1 MSNSCVDVD
10 QIILQNTDEGQLDIS
25 NLCGLLFQSVCGNS
39 ETDPFEADGHVFG
52 TTDSMKLKF
61 GLVQHNWNSLP
72 PPVQYCKKVT
82 LKQGIKEKHQNDK
95 MQRQIWNI

>member
-1 MSNSCVDVD
+1 MVSETEQVF
-10 QIILQNTDEGQLDIS
+10 QL
-25 NLCGLLFQSVCGNS
+25 VCGNS
-39 ETDPFEADGHVFG
+39 ETDPFEAEGHVFE
-52 TTDSMKLKF
+52 TTDPMELKF
-61 GLVQHNWNSLP
+61 GLVQLNWNSLP